1 MALANTFGRL
11 CAGTAS
17 DYLGRL
23 PTLGAGLG
31 IAIIGLI
38 LLALGSPANT
48 LPFYCGLIALGFSF
62 GCFMGVYP
70 ALQRR
75 FSVQDTMAL
84 ISALCSQ
91 GLPWPAFLAPHSCSC
106 SQQWVFLKQDTIAR
120 PGPFQRLGLS

>member
-62 GCFMGVYP
+62 GCFMGV
-70 ALQRR
+70 
-75 FSVQDTMAL
+75 
-84 ISALCSQ
+84 
-91 GLPWPAFLAPHSCSC
+91 
-106 SQQWVFLKQDTIAR
+106 
-120 PGPFQRLGLS
+120 

>member
-1 MALANTFGRL
+1 MAVSCMALANTFGRL

-48 LPFYCGLIALGFSF
+48 LPSIA
-62 GCFMGVYP
+62 
-70 ALQRR
+70 A
-75 FSVQDTMAL
+75 
-84 ISALCSQ
+84 
-91 GLPWPAFLAPHSCSC
+91 
-106 SQQWVFLKQDTIAR
+106 
-120 PGPFQRLGLS
+120 